1 MASLYETNIYG
12 YDIGP
17 ISANLNE
24 TNTYRYI
31 GLIMANPC
39 WTNID
44 EYDIVPIM
52 VNLHGTNIFE
62 YDNSL

>member
-1 MASLYETNIYG
+1 MASLYKTNIYG

-17 ISANLNE
+17 ILSNLNE
-24 TNTYRYI
+24 TNIHRYI

-39 WTNID
+39 GTNID